1 MCTFAHGRAELR
13 RAYDEDVPEHVK
25 RIRARQDNKVC
36 ASEPRAKR
44 ARGSEEEDQVAGEE
58 AHSDDCSEPPSP
70 LGSLVIAAAE
80 VLAAAAGAEVPLVD
94 PAAMDDPVEP
104 PPAAKSRPRLARI
117 RAKAKPRRASEL
129 PAAAAEPEDD
139 DDAAKPTRICIV
151 GFAEPACIYLGT
163 QENAFSTEWLES
175 RAIRNL
181 VQCMHGHTPRLS
193 AGTKFNVF
201 LVPGVGWNDLHDIE
215 FHFHEITLSFDLLK
229 NTRGNTFFFCTDG
242 QHRSAVLLS
251 MFLLYRFPAESPDEV
266 MAKVKRVRPGVK
278 FNDVPGRFPAAML
291 VRLWSDWLHHGCVPE
306 EVKARLVNYGR

>member
-1 MCTFAHGRAELR
+1 VAE
-13 RAYDEDVPEHVK
+13 
-25 RIRARQDNKVC
+25 
-36 ASEPRAKR
+36 
-44 ARGSEEEDQVAGEE
+44 EE

-80 VLAAAAGAEVPLVD
+80 VLAAAAGAEVPLAG

-104 PPAAKSRPRLARI
+104 PPAAKSRPLLARI
-117 RAKAKPRRASEL
+117 RAKAKLRRASEL
-129 PAAAAEPEDD
+129 PAAAAEPEED

-201 LVPGVGWNDLHDIE
+201 LVPGVGWNDLHDVE
-215 FHFHEITLSFDLLK
+215 FHVHEIRLCFDLLK
-229 NTRGNTFFFCTDG
+229 NTRGNTFFFCTDD
-242 QHRSAVLLS
+242 RRRAAASLS
-251 MFLLYRFPAESPDEV
+251 MFLL
-266 MAKVKRVRPGVK
+266 
-278 FNDVPGRFPAAML
+278 
-291 VRLWSDWLHHGCVPE
+291 
-306 EVKARLVNYGR
+306 